1 MPADRSSSAESAFRP
16 RRATEWATPCGQ
28 NDGWAGRASTPWAWL
43 QILANQIAV
52 QRIEILKRNP
62 MDAIDRTGVDGFLN
76 AFGAVAVLTDG
87 PGASEVRLHNKGV
100 AGHMSAVTT
109 ADADGLIDPYRPF
122 AKSAPKLGLTPGS
135 FNRLVNRSRERQGR
149 INRIGLAQASQ
160 RVTTSSIEPSCL
172 TCCSAT

>member
-1 MPADRSSSAESAFRP
+1 
-16 RRATEWATPCGQ
+16 
-28 NDGWAGRASTPWAWL
+28 
-43 QILANQIAV
+43 
-52 QRIEILKRNP
+52 

-76 AFGAVAVLTDG
+76 ALCAVAVLTNG
-87 PGASEVRLHNKGV
+87 PGTSQVRLHNEGI

-135 FNRLVNRSRERQGR
+135 FNRLVNRSRKRQGR